1 MQLYICLLSFL
12 SCCYCCCFID
22 ELQLLFSQKQQQHL
36 FNLTSVCV
44 CVCECICICLCLK
57 PGTYA
62 SLFMHSSVTLSPHI
76 SHTCVYV
83 CACVCDC
90 LCLFVSAA
98 VAGTALQ
105 LPVGKDEFTLLFS
118 SSSSSPCCCCCLCR
132 TPSLS
137 LYNSYLPLPLQFR
150 QIVLMF
156 EKGGKQQ
163 CCQIVQPFALEAHE
177 KKSLH

>member
-44 CVCECICICLCLK
+44 CVRVHLYMSLFEARHVRLFIYAFVCHSFSPQLTYMCLC
-57 PGTYA
+57 
-62 SLFMHSSVTLSPHI
+62 V
-76 SHTCVYV
+76 
-83 CACVCDC
+83 CVCVC

-105 LPVGKDEFTLLFS
+105 LPVGKDEFTLLFF
-118 SSSSSPCCCCCLCR
+118 LLR
-132 TPSLS
+132 RLVVVAVFVG
-137 LYNSYLPLPLQFR
+137 LPLFLSTTLIYHWHCNLDKLF
-150 QIVLMF
+150 
-156 EKGGKQQ
+156 
-163 CCQIVQPFALEAHE
+163 
-177 KKSLH
+177 